1 MVVQVPKSKYNK
13 FMSSEKFLVRAA
25 VYLILLKENKIL
37 LARRFN
43 TGWMD
48 GKYSLIAG
56 HLDGNESVSK
66 AMMREVKEEAGIKI
80 EKSNLI
86 PATVIHR
93 KCPDQEYIDFF
104 FVCNNWVGNPTIME
118 KDKCDDMS
126 WFSLNNLPNNLLPY
140 IKEALNNYKNQIPFS
155 ETGWD

>member
-1 MVVQVPKSKYNK
+1 MP
-13 FMSSEKFLVRAA
+13 SEKFLVRAA
-25 VYLILLKENKIL
+25 VYLILLREDKIL
-37 LARRFN
+37 LTRRFN

-56 HLDGNESVSK
+56 HIDGNEPVSS
-66 AMMREVKEEAGIKI
+66 AMIREAKEEAGIEI

-86 PATVIHR
+86 PATVMHR
-93 KCPDQEYIDFF
+93 KFPGEEYIDFF
-104 FVCNNWVGNPTIME
+104 FVCNKWIGNPTIME

-126 WFSLNNLPNNLLPY
+126 WVLLDDLPDNLLPY

-155 ETGWD
+155 ETGWN

>member
-1 MVVQVPKSKYNK
+1 
-13 FMSSEKFLVRAA
+13 MSSEKFLVRAA

-37 LARRFN
+37 LAKRFN

-66 AMMREVKEEAGIKI
+66 AMIREAKEEAGIKI
-80 EKSNLI
+80 EKGNLK
-86 PATVIHR
+86 PATIIHR
-93 KCPDQEYIDFF
+93 KYPDQEYFDFF
-104 FVCNNWVGNPTIME
+104 FVCNKWVGNPTIME
-118 KDKCDDMS
+118 TDKCDDMS
-126 WFSLNNLPNNLLPY
+126 WFSLDNLPDNLLPY

-155 ETGWD
+155 ETGWN